1 MLTIRYGCLTGGA
14 AQGTDMTDID
24 PVARDYALYADRVGP
39 GLHADLD
46 WLEARSDHRAMGEDG
61 HVPVEAMIR
70 TAIREGRPLSMVR
83 FGDGE
88 GNILASTGDDLIAL
102 RRHAAAEILRDMYGP
117 EPFSL
122 DEVET
127 LRLAMVDAVVTADIL
142 GVSDRRRID
151 GFEAPRLR
159 GQMPP
164 DIRGWMGSAEGVHG
178 VRRVVQAAEFRP
190 PLLVSNYI
198 HRWLAPRYAALLG
211 GLDVVG
217 CIAPY
222 DMGPILT
229 QRFGIEQV
237 IGHRVPNQH
246 SSTPDEGGKWFPET
260 FDRLIEA
267 IEVPRPGTPFIV
279 AAGLL
284 AKPICARIKRLGGV
298 GLDIGSMVDVWMGK
312 PVRRYHDAAFL
323 ARNQLIERP

>member
-1 MLTIRYGCLTGGA
+1 MNPS
-14 AQGTDMTDID
+14 D
-24 PVARDYALYADRVGP
+24 PVARDYAVYADRVGP

-46 WLEARSDHRAMGEDG
+46 WLEAHSHHSDMGEHG

-70 TAIREGRPLSMVR
+70 AAIAQGRPLSMVR

-88 GNILASTGDDLIAL
+88 GNILSSAGEDLVAL
-102 RRHAAAEILRDMYGP
+102 RRQAAHEILTDMYGP
-117 EPFSL
+117 EPFS
-122 DEVET
+122 DGEVEAM
-127 LRLAMVDAVVTADIL
+127 RLAMVDAVVTADIL

-159 GQMPP
+159 GEAPP
-164 DIRGWMGSAEGVHG
+164 DIRGWMGSAEALHG
-178 VRRVVQAAEFRP
+178 VRRVVETAGTRP

-198 HRWLAPRYAALLG
+198 HRWLAPRYAALFE
-211 GLDVVG
+211 GLEVVG
-217 CIAPY
+217 CVAPY
-222 DMGPILT
+222 EMAPVLT
-229 QRFGIEQV
+229 QRFGIGRV

-246 SSTPDEGGKWFPET
+246 STTPGEGGKWFPET
-260 FDRLIEA
+260 FDRLMDA

-312 PVRRYHDAAFL
+312 PVRRYHDVAFM
-323 ARNQLIERP
+323 ARHQISDRPRTAPDDR